1 MFSGRRMSSSSS
13 SPAGVVARAS
23 SSAAVNAGIRQ
34 PDWLEM
40 VTPAPPGAMTL
51 PTSSTSKPAIIHG
64 IGDGPGVFHLP
75 VSHDD
80 LHPMA
85 HPPGNG
91 HAQLARPG
99 HKHYVFHGVSSLT
112 K

>member
-51 PTSSTSKPAIIHG
+51 PTSSTSKPASFMVLATARAFSI
-64 IGDGPGVFHLP
+64 FL
-75 VSHDD
+75 S
-80 LHPMA
+80 PMTIFI
-85 HPPGNG
+85 P
-91 HAQLARPG
+91 
-99 HKHYVFHGVSSLT
+99 
-112 K
+112 